1 MIWAWLFAIFLQHA
15 IFQTFLLLS
24 AGPFEQVEASLKGAH
39 CEVSPWMS
47 SCVLRHP
54 SSGRS
59 VRKTEDLRLP
69 SSTRQTEVGSRLP
82 DFRTN
87 GCRRTVLRTP
97 PPRVPRVPQVARVP
111 RVPRVPRVSGAPRVA
126 RIPRLPDPPGPRVL
140 PGFLGLPCPRGRPGS
155 RVPRVP
161 RVPRLPGLP
170 GKSCPCRHQTS
181 PRRPRGHPQ
190 AGALGGTLAKQRVCR
205 DTKKS

>member
-1 MIWAWLFAIFLQHA
+1 MDELLRLASSVFR
-15 IFQTFLLLS
+15 TFCPED
-24 AGPFEQVEASLKGAH
+24 GRP
-39 CEVSPWMS
+39 
-47 SCVLRHP
+47 P
-54 SSGRS
+54 SS
-59 VRKTEDLRLP
+59 VFHTAD
-69 SSTRQTEVGSRLP
+69 GSRKSSSGLP
-82 DFRTN
+82 DKRLSED
-87 GCRRTVLRTP
+87 GP
-97 PPRVPRVPQVARVP
+97 PDPSPRVPRVPQVARVP